1 MEKKPRV
8 NHIRPTVVCGREKA
22 MTNSLLKS
30 DEVLRLC
37 KEKERNNAEQACKAY
52 PLENKWEE

>member
-37 KEKERNNAEQACKAY
+37 KEKERNNAEQACKA
-52 PLENKWEE
+52 